1 MKNIDYDDILSQ
13 LSRRRQDNL
22 RIQDR
27 RKAELY
33 EKLPRVKEI
42 DDELVHMAVQEARA
56 RIMRHDPD
64 TAQGSKG
71 NTDSSSNAS
80 SSKALNQTLKETL
93 REERRSLIRSSEFP
107 DDYLLPVYTCSI
119 CKDSGYVNGNPCT
132 CLKQMVISQL
142 YEQSTIQNVLN
153 KENFDT
159 FDLSVYRD
167 EPFGSYSYT
176 PYKNASN
183 ILAKVKDFTENFQ
196 NKRPGILLYGETGTG
211 KTFLTN
217 CIAKSLLDKGYTVL
231 YLSAI
236 NLFDNILR
244 DIIMKNNHEQH
255 QEMLYDYI
263 YNCDFL
269 IIDDLGTELT
279 NSFVQSQLFE
289 IINKRT
295 IRNQSTLISTNLDL
309 KMIRERY
316 TERIMSRIVDSYL
329 IFNLYGDNIRYMKRM
344 SHITGK

>member
-13 LSRRRQDNL
+13 LSRRRQDNM
-22 RIQDR
+22 RIQDQH
-27 RKAELY
+27 KTELY
-33 EKLPRVKEI
+33 NKLPKVKEI
-42 DDELVHMAVQEARA
+42 DDELAHLAVQASKA
-56 RIMRHDPD
+56 RIMKQDFD
-64 TAQGSKG
+64 A
-71 NTDSSSNAS
+71 DSHAAKVSA
-80 SSKALNQTLKETL
+80 LKEK
-93 REERRSLIRSSEFP
+93 RRSIIDTSDFP
-107 DDYLLPVYTCSI
+107 ADYISPVYTCPI
-119 CKDSGYVNGNPCT
+119 CKDSGYVDGRPCN

-142 YEQSTIQNVLN
+142 YEQSTIRNVLEI
-153 KENFDT
+153 ENFDT
-159 FDLSVYRD
+159 FNLDVYKD
-167 EPFGSYSYT
+167 DTFGNYRYT
-176 PYKNASN
+176 PYRNAGN
-183 ILAKVKDFTENFQ
+183 VLASVRSFTENFQ
-196 NKRPGILLYGETGTG
+196 DKRPGILLYGETGTG

-244 DIIMKNNHEQH
+244 DIIMKNSHEPH

-295 IRNQSTLISTNLDL
+295 INGQSTLISTNLDL
-309 KMIRERY
+309 QKISERY

-329 IFNLYGDNIRYMKRM
+329 IFNLYGENIRYMKRM
-344 SHITGK
+344 GHITGK